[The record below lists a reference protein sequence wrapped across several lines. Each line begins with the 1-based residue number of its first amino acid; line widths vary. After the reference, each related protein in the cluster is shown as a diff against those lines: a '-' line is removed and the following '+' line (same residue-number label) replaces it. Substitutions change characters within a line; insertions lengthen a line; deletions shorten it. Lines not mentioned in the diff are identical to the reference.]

1 MENKWQN
8 EIQQRWNQ
16 LLLTGNQAVVDW
28 EQVGLSNDFMF
39 FHVFQDE
46 KKTLELMRRIFP
58 ELDIT
63 AVRLHEQ
70 EVRKEDKEG
79 KGIRIDLFAAGHS
92 VMGEADYVVEMQTE
106 NTGDLG
112 YRIRYYKSLVD
123 LGSLRSG
130 GSYLKLK
137 KCFIVMICTFDM
149 FGKHWRRYDFEE
161 RCIQDPKIRLE
172 NGVQT
177 TILNTKGTQQPDMET
192 ETDVNPALTVKR
204 ADGEDITLKRGQL
217 GEPLKNFLDYL
228 NGKEITGDAF
238 IDDLDRAVKEA
249 RKNTELRQEYMMM
262 VMDKL
267 VEYDRGEMRGTIRGK
282 VLGAIE
288 AYREMD
294 MDESEIKARIMKK
307 YGLDEKT
314 AEDYMNGRVA

>member
-1 MENKWQN
+1 
-8 EIQQRWNQ
+8 
-16 LLLTGNQAVVDW
+16 
-28 EQVGLSNDFMF
+28 
-39 FHVFQDE
+39 
-46 KKTLELMRRIFP
+46 
-58 ELDIT
+58 
-63 AVRLHEQ
+63 
-70 EVRKEDKEG
+70 
-79 KGIRIDLFAAGHS
+79 
-92 VMGEADYVVEMQTE
+92 
-106 NTGDLG
+106 
-112 YRIRYYKSLVD
+112 
-123 LGSLRSG
+123 
-130 GSYLKLK
+130 
-137 KCFIVMICTFDM
+137 
-149 FGKHWRRYDFEE
+149 
-161 RCIQDPKIRLE
+161 
-172 NGVQT
+172 
-177 TILNTKGTQQPDMET
+177 MET

-267 VEYDRGEMRGTIRGK
+267 VEYDRGEMRGIVTGEKRGKMKGK

-288 AYREMD
+288 TMRD
-294 MDESEIKARIMKK
+294 DGKTESEIKARIMKK